1 MIEWLPDTELPGYEQ
16 FTIPLPEAPTYAF
29 EQPGS
34 LVATVVRR
42 NPPSG
47 DRAVLYVHGWND
59 YFFQTHLA
67 DSLTADGFD
76 FHALELR
83 RYGRSLRE
91 GHLAGYIA
99 AMEDYFVELDLAMD
113 LLREAGYREIVL
125 MGHST
130 GGLVAALYA
139 HERPGAFSALVLN
152 SPWIELQGSPVI
164 RPAAQP
170 VFRAM
175 SAVAP
180 TTVLVAYETSNY
192 ARSICVELEGEWAYN
207 LALKGNQ
214 AFGVR
219 IGWLR
224 AVMAGH
230 ARVEQGLAIDCPVLV
245 LTSAHSDFSRKWHE
259 GLMTADVVLNVDRI
273 AARVHQLGRHVTLV
287 RIEGAV
293 HDIVLS
299 AAPVREIFFDEVE
312 RFLAAYSRVPE
323 AAEEP
328 RAEDLGAEESAA
340 EDVSEGVGDE
350 SRSD

>member
-1 MIEWLPDTELPGYEQ
+1 MIDWLPDTELPGYEQ

-42 NPPSG
+42 NLPSG

-67 DSLTADGFD
+67 DALAADGFD
-76 FHALELR
+76 FYALDLR

-99 AMEDYFVELDLAMD
+99 AMEDYFVELDAVMA
-113 LLREAGYREIVL
+113 LLKESGYREIAL

-130 GGLVAALYA
+130 GGLTAALYA
-139 HERPGAFSALVLN
+139 HERPSTFSALVLN
-152 SPWIELQGSPVI
+152 SPWIELQGSPVV

-180 TTVLVAYETSNY
+180 TTMLVSYETSHY

-207 LALKGNQ
+207 LALKGNA
-214 AFGVR
+214 AFGIR

-224 AVMAGH
+224 AIMAGH
-230 ARVEQGLAIDCPVLV
+230 ARVGQGLAIDCPVLV
-245 LTSAHSDFSRKWHE
+245 LTSARSDFSRKWHD
-259 GLMTADVVLNVDRI
+259 GLMKADVVLDVDRI
-273 AARVHQLGRHVTLV
+273 AARSHQLGRHVTLV
-287 RIEGAV
+287 RIEDAV

-299 AAPVREIFFDEVE
+299 EAPVRELFFDEVE
-312 RFLAAYSRVPE
+312 RFLSAYSRVPE
-323 AAEEP
+323 V
-328 RAEDLGAEESAA
+328 GAEET
-340 EDVSEGVGDE
+340 EENTDV
-350 SRSD
+350 